1 MLENEIKLV
10 EILLS
15 PLENFLVVLSG
26 QNCFPAKVAGGEI
39 DCVGVGVERETIKSE
54 LTTIYL
60 NKVVLK
66 SLLKHCLGTTTSQH
80 RSSSSS
86 SIHILNYIINRE
98 WDN

>member
-1 MLENEIKLV
+1 MRTDNNNNIKVLENEIKLV

-66 SLLKHCLGTTTSQH
+66 SLLKHCLGTSTAAAAPL
-80 RSSSSS
+80 
-86 SIHILNYIINRE
+86 SIY
-98 WDN
+98 